1 MMRAIAL
8 AGALAGAMLPAQV
21 AVRGGVVHTMAGP
34 PIADGVVVIRD
45 GKIAAVGPA
54 AEVAIPDG
62 FEVLR
67 AAVVTPGLIDAH
79 TAVGLSGIYNQPH
92 DQDQRDKSAAMQ
104 PDLRAI
110 DAYNPREPLLAWVR
124 GFGVTTLHTG
134 HSGGG
139 LIAGQTMIVKARG
152 TSVEAAL
159 VQPFCM
165 VAATLGEGAQ
175 AEDGKAPGNR
185 SKAIAMLRAELQKA
199 REYAAKVARAA
210 GDPQKLPPRDLGLE
224 TLGAVLERRVPLLVT
239 VHRSHDILAAL
250 RVAREF
256 EVRLVLD
263 GAAEAHELLGEI
275 AAAGV
280 PVLAH
285 PPMMRHVGERE
296 NATFEL
302 GARLAA
308 AKIPFAYQSGYES
321 YVPKT
326 RVVLFEAAVG
336 AAHGLGFERAL
347 QAITSD
353 AAMILGVADRVG
365 SLAVGKD
372 GDVALFDGD
381 PFEYA
386 THCIGVVIDGEVAS
400 REVR

>member
-1 MMRAIAL
+1 VKRRLAL
-8 AGALAGAMLPAQV
+8 VLVAATLPAQV
-21 AVRGGVVHTMAGP
+21 AVRGAAVHTLAGP
-34 PIADGVVVIRD
+34 AIQDGVVVVRD

-54 AEVAIPDG
+54 AQVAIPDG

-92 DQDQRDKSAAMQ
+92 DQDQRDKSAALQ
-104 PDLRAI
+104 PELRAF
-110 DAYNPREPLLAWVR
+110 DAYNPLEPLVAWVR

-134 HSGGG
+134 HIGGS
-139 LIAGQTMIVKARG
+139 LIAGQTMLVKTRG
-152 TSVEAAL
+152 TSVETAL
-159 VQPFCM
+159 VQPLCM

-175 AEDGKAPGNR
+175 AEGGKAPGNR

-210 GDPQKLPPRDLGLE
+210 GDAARMPPRDLGLE

-239 VHRSHDILAAL
+239 VHRSHDILSAL

-256 EVRLVLD
+256 EIPIVLD
-263 GAAEAHELLGEI
+263 GAAEAHEVLDEI

-285 PPMMRHVGERE
+285 PPMMRHNGERE

-302 GARLAA
+302 GAKLAA
-308 AKIPFAYQSGYES
+308 AKIAFAYQSGYES

-326 RVVLFEAAVG
+326 RVVLFEAAAG
-336 AAHGLGFERAL
+336 AAHGLGFDGAL
-347 QAITSD
+347 RAITRD
-353 AAMILGVADRVG
+353 AAAILGVGDRIG
-365 SLAVGKD
+365 SLEVGKD

-381 PFEYA
+381 PFEYT
-386 THCIGVVIDGEVAS
+386 THCVGVVIDGQVVS
-400 REVR
+400 REAR